1 MTFRLAGL
9 ARDPHGIGWKD
20 SLPIIYWS
28 RNLIGPNPRNSTSF
42 TRQFL
47 AGRRARAGQETTSS
61 ATSMNNFCSIVAVT
75 ENWEAYSVF
84 GTSPSVHSWFNV
96 PPYKCALP
104 HAMRV
109 ICNLFPDEWPSASR
123 LVAFHLN
130 HVAGGLCLVINLL
143 ILSLNFLCFGNLSK
157 NFSLCLRKL
166 SKDCSP
172 HKIVTGWSKNARFV
186 LDFVQILLTLSR

>member
-47 AGRRARAGQETTSS
+47 AGRHARAGQETTSS

-123 LVAFHLN
+123 LVAFHLQPCCWWFMSGYKF
-130 HVAGGLCLVINLL
+130 V
-143 ILSLNFLCFGNLSK
+143 NFEFK
-157 NFSLCLRKL
+157 FSLFWKL
-166 SKDCSP
+166 VQKFLPLSQ
-172 HKIVTGWSKNARFV
+172 KIVKR
-186 LDFVQILLTLSR
+186 LLTS